1 MRERAKPIATPG
13 TEPGSPF
20 RADVQ
25 RDPWIGQAINARYQ
39 VSRRLAAGP
48 SGTLYIAQDG
58 ETGAEV
64 TLKLLPVG
72 IALNDDGL
80 GRLRDELSVTST
92 VARIRPNVA
101 IVHDC
106 DRAAAGRPILVLE
119 PLDGRT
125 LADVIGEEGAL
136 PLERALRLAFEIADG
151 LQAAHHLVLVH
162 GALAA
167 EHVLVGADDTVKLT
181 GFEVARLGRVGPR
194 PEGLTERADMQAL
207 GLLLM
212 HMLTG
217 AAPPRSEGSGAY
229 PERKLGGEVPAAVR
243 ELVMQALDSRLP
255 EPGSPDMGSVA
266 NALWMEFHRVG
277 EQPVSTVPRPARA
290 VWPRVPWRTVGIGAL
305 VVAVVALGAWV
316 TRYRAT
322 APPPVTTVIQPVPA
336 RQSPPAPAPRA
347 PEPAAV
353 ERPAEVVVSPPVPP
367 PLPRTEPIPPPQPV
381 VKSTP
386 PVTPEG
392 APVTSRATPAVP
404 APPAARTPPPAP
416 APPART
422 PSPATPETA
431 QGTPRVQVTPPPAS
445 ARVRTLPS
453 ATAEPAEATSP
464 VPVRPAPESD
474 AARQAPR
481 PERDTDEP
489 SAIIDWL
496 LKESPRKQR

>member
-1 MRERAKPIATPG
+1 M
-13 TEPGSPF
+13 
-20 RADVQ
+20 
-25 RDPWIGQAINARYQ
+25 
-39 VSRRLAAGP
+39 
-48 SGTLYIAQDG
+48 
-58 ETGAEV
+58 
-64 TLKLLPVG
+64 
-72 IALNDDGL
+72 
-80 GRLRDELSVTST
+80 
-92 VARIRPNVA
+92 
-101 IVHDC
+101 
-106 DRAAAGRPILVLE
+106 
-119 PLDGRT
+119 
-125 LADVIGEEGAL
+125 
-136 PLERALRLAFEIADG
+136 
-151 LQAAHHLVLVH
+151 
-162 GALAA
+162 
-167 EHVLVGADDTVKLT
+167 
-181 GFEVARLGRVGPR
+181 
-194 PEGLTERADMQAL
+194 
-207 GLLLM
+207 
-212 HMLTG
+212 
-217 AAPPRSEGSGAY
+217 
-229 PERKLGGEVPAAVR
+229 PAAVR

-353 ERPAEVVVSPPVPP
+353 ERPAEVVVSPPIPP

-422 PSPATPETA
+422 PSPATPEIA

-489 SAIIDWL
+489 YAIIDWI